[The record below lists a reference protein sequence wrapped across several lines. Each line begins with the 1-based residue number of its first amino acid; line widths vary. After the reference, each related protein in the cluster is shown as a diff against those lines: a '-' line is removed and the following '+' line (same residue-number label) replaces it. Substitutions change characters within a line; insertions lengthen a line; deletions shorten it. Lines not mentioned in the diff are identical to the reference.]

1 MTKAQAFNKVSDD
14 INKAKDNMAKAAADL
29 AEYGFDRD
37 AEQLMRMVYRL
48 EAFQNK
54 CR

>member
-1 MTKAQAFNKVSDD
+1 MKKADAFNKVSDD
-14 INKAKDNMAKAAADL
+14 INKAKDNMAKAAERL